1 MKGRIYN
8 ACKTREP
15 DTRYN
20 ATYKGLH
27 RSLSTDDQLGA
38 YVYKM
43 IERVKD
49 GRTNKN
55 GETGVGK
62 FTRLYLYF
70 VQNFSPFPK
79 NNHFRREMTLS
90 FS

>member
-62 FTRLYLYF
+62 LHDYTYILCRILVIVLSLKTITL
-70 VQNFSPFPK
+70 FS
-79 NNHFRREMTLS
+79 
-90 FS
+90 

>member
-8 ACKTREP
+8 ACKTREA

-20 ATYKGLH
+20 ETYKGLH

-49 GRTNKN
+49 GRTNRN

-62 FTRLYLYF
+62 LHDYTYILCRSLVLSLKTITL
-70 VQNFSPFPK
+70 FS
-79 NNHFRREMTLS
+79 
-90 FS
+90 

>member
-8 ACKTREP
+8 ACKTREA

-20 ATYKGLH
+20 ETYKGLH

-43 IERVKD
+43 IQRAKD
-49 GRTNKN
+49 GRANKN

-62 FTRLYLYF
+62 LHDYLYF
-70 VQNFSPFPK
+70 V
-79 NNHFRREMTLS
+79 
-90 FS
+90 